1 MRRTNL
7 SLGEKLLIGAFVVGN
22 LHFIDHVLRVDHS
35 GWPFTHNVSP
45 LTFVIPIVYI
55 LFAIIWFNRSRPWLR
70 VVAACLFLVVTFPTH
85 IVIIEPP
92 QQIFGMWAHNHS
104 APALLYPGNPDVSN
118 VLDIQSPLLGT
129 ISVAIA
135 LLLVVLSLAMTI
147 AFIREARRS
156 VGKEALNE

>member
-1 MRRTNL
+1 MKRTNL

-35 GWPFTHNVSP
+35 GWPFTDNVSP
-45 LTFVIPIVYI
+45 LTFVIPAVYL

-70 VVAACLFLVVTFPTH
+70 VLASCLLLVVALPTH
-85 IVIIEPP
+85 TIIIEPP

-118 VLDIQSPLLGT
+118 ALDIQSPLLGV
-129 ISVAIA
+129 ISVTIA
-135 LLLVVLSLAMTI
+135 LSLVMLSLAMVVVFT
-147 AFIREARRS
+147 RESRRS
-156 VGKEALNE
+156 TVVK